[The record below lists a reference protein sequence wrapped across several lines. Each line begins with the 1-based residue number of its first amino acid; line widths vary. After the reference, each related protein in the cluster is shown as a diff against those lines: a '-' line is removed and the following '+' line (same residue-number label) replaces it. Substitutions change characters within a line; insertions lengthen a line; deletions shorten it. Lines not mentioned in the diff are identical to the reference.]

1 MKYAFWSVLLL
12 FSSCVTVK
20 ELALYENE
28 VIVEETKDVNGFQLT
43 EIFNDDITSEIWFT
57 PSPACLTVTSERK
70 EVYSGTG
77 AMKFTWNKQAGG
89 CPWLGL
95 GIGWANWSG
104 KDLASI
110 ENSAAI
116 SFKVKTQE
124 GSMKGLPWAMA
135 LEDYAGTQAWIGVTS
150 GYVEGGIVDTSW
162 RTVTI
167 PLVDF
172 QFEGWNL
179 DGGTVKQMLIQFESN
194 GTVFVDEFKIIP
206 FKPKEPNT
214 LVVTKSYGW
223 VNDGFIEGGQYVAQA
238 NMDGSVIYLNWNEKE
253 LYIGGEIED
262 VSPCRNMQSGR
273 DIWNGDAIEIAF
285 SSETGISDK
294 RMMFYEGDR
303 HIGIKMGGNFDVY
316 DWSREKNIKAQI
328 SVKPLQ
334 NKYVFECVIPWSE
347 LGVSPWKNNSTYNI
361 DFAID
366 QSTSQD
372 TRDFQRRWNSVNNEN
387 FNLNPSLWGK
397 LKVELPIISL
407 E

>member
-28 VIVEETKDVNGFQLT
+28 VIAEETKDVNGFQLT

-104 KDLASI
+104 KDLGSI

-179 DGGTVKQMLIQFESN
+179 DAGTVKQLLIQFESN
-194 GTVFVDEFKIIP
+194 GTVYVDEFKIIP

-214 LVVTKSYGW
+214 LVVTNSYGW
-223 VNDGFIEGGQYVAQA
+223 VNDGFIEGGQYVAKA

-285 SSETGISDK
+285 SSESGISDK

-316 DWSREKNIKAQI
+316 DWSREKNIQAQI

-334 NKYVFECVIPWSE
+334 NKYVFECVIPWTE

-361 DFAID
+361 EFAID

-372 TRDFQRRWNSVNNEN
+372 TRDFQKRWNSENNEN
-387 FNLNPSLWGK
+387 FNTNPSLWGK
-397 LKVELPIISL
+397 LKVEIPVNTF

>member
-12 FSSCVTVK
+12 FTSCVTVK

-57 PSPACLTVTSERK
+57 PSPACLAVTSERK

-104 KDLASI
+104 KDLGSI

-116 SFKVKTQE
+116 TFKVKTQE

-372 TRDFQRRWNSVNNEN
+372 TRDFQKRWNSVNNEN

-397 LKVELPIISL
+397 LKVELPIITL

>member
-12 FSSCVTVK
+12 FTSCVTVK

-28 VIVEETKDVNGFQLT
+28 VQVEETKDVNGFQLT

-57 PSPACLTVTSERK
+57 QSPACLTVTSERK

-104 KDLASI
+104 KDLASV

-116 SFKVKTQE
+116 SFKVKTLE

-162 RTVTI
+162 RSVTI

-172 QFEGWNL
+172 QFDGWNL
-179 DGGTVKQMLIQFESN
+179 DGGTVKQLLIQFESN

-206 FKPKEPNT
+206 FKPKEVNT

-223 VNDGFIEGGQYVAQA
+223 VNDGFIEGGQYVATA
-238 NMDGSVIYLNWNEKE
+238 NIDNSVLYLNWNEKE

-262 VSPCRNMQSGR
+262 VSPCRNMQNGR

-347 LGVSPWKNNSTYNI
+347 LGVSPWKNNATYNI
-361 DFAID
+361 EFAID
-366 QSTSQD
+366 QSISQD
-372 TRDFQRRWNSVNNEN
+372 TRDFQKRWNSINNEN
-387 FNLNPSLWGK
+387 FNTNPSLWGK
-397 LKVELPIISL
+397 LKVEIPINTF

>member
-1 MKYAFWSVLLL
+1 MKYALWSVLLL
-12 FSSCVTVK
+12 FTSCVTVK
-20 ELALYENE
+20 DLSLYESE
-28 VIVEETKDVNGFQLT
+28 VPFDDTKQVNGFQLT
-43 EIFNDDITSEIWFT
+43 EIFTDDITSEIWFT

-70 EVYSGTG
+70 EVFAGTG

-150 GYVEGGIVDTSW
+150 GYVEGGIVDTAW

-179 DGGTVKQMLIQFESN
+179 DAGTIKQLLIQFESN
-194 GTVFVDEFKIIP
+194 GTVFVDEFKIIS
-206 FKPKEPNT
+206 FTPKASNT
-214 LVVTKSYGW
+214 LVVTNSYGW
-223 VNDGFIEGGQYVAQA
+223 VNDGFIEGGQFVAQA

-262 VSPCRNMQSGR
+262 VSPCRNMQNGR

-316 DWSREKNIKAQI
+316 DWSREKNIQAQI

-334 NKYVFECVIPWSE
+334 NKYVFECVIPWTE

-361 DFAID
+361 EFAID
-366 QSTSQD
+366 GATTED
-372 TRDFQRRWNSVNNEN
+372 TRAFQKRWNSLNNEN
-387 FNLNPSLWGK
+387 FNTNPSLWGK
-397 LKVELPIISL
+397 LKVEIPIVTL

>member
-12 FSSCVTVK
+12 FTSCVTVK
-20 ELALYENE
+20 ELALYESE
-28 VIVEETKDVNGFQLT
+28 VPVVETKDVNGFQLT
-43 EIFNDDITSEIWFT
+43 EIFKDDITSEIWFT
-57 PSPACLTVTSERK
+57 PSPACLKVTSEKK

-104 KDLASI
+104 KDLGSI

-150 GYVEGGIVDTSW
+150 GYVEGGIVDTQW

-167 PLVDF
+167 PLQDF
-172 QFEGWNL
+172 QFDGWNL
-179 DGGTVKQMLIQFESN
+179 DAGTVKQLLIQFESN
-194 GTVFVDEFKIIP
+194 GTVFVDEFMIIP

-214 LVVTKSYGW
+214 LLVTKSYGW
-223 VNDGFIEGGQYVAQA
+223 VNDGFIEGGQYVAKA
-238 NMDGSVIYLNWNEKE
+238 NIEGSVLYLNWNEKE

-262 VSPCRNMQSGR
+262 VSPCRNIQNGR

-303 HIGIKMGGNFDVY
+303 HIGIKMGGDFYAY
-316 DWSREKNIKAQI
+316 DWSREKKINAQI

-334 NKYVFECVIPWSE
+334 NKYVFECVIPWTE

-372 TRDFQRRWNSVNNEN
+372 TRDFQKRWNSVNNEN
-387 FNLNPSLWGK
+387 FNTNPSLWGK
-397 LKVELPIISL
+397 LKVEIPVNTF

>member
-1 MKYAFWSVLLL
+1 M
-12 FSSCVTVK
+12 K

-43 EIFNDDITSEIWFT
+43 DIFTDDITSEIWFT
-57 PSPACLTVTSERK
+57 PSPICLTVTSERK
-70 EVYSGTG
+70 EVFSGTG
-77 AMKFTWNKQAGG
+77 AMKFTWNKQAGE

-104 KDLASI
+104 KDLGSI

-116 SFKVKTQE
+116 TFKVKTQE

-150 GYVEGGIVDTSW
+150 GYVEGGIVDTTW

-179 DGGTVKQMLIQFESN
+179 DAGTVKQLLIQFESN

-206 FKPKEPNT
+206 FTPKASNT

-223 VNDGFIEGGQYVAQA
+223 VNDGFIEGGQFVAQA

-303 HIGIKMGGNFDVY
+303 HIGIKMGGNFEVY
-316 DWSREKNIKAQI
+316 DWSREKNIQAQI

-334 NKYVFECVIPWSE
+334 NKYVFECVIPWTE

>member
-1 MKYAFWSVLLL
+1 MEA
-12 FSSCVTVK
+12 
-20 ELALYENE
+20 
-28 VIVEETKDVNGFQLT
+28 KDVNGFQLT

-57 PSPACLTVTSERK
+57 PSPACLTVRSERK
-70 EVYSGTG
+70 EVFSGTG
-77 AMKFTWNKQAGG
+77 SMKFTWNKQAGG

-104 KDLASI
+104 KDLGSI

-214 LVVTKSYGW
+214 LLVTRSYGW
-223 VNDGFIEGGQYVAQA
+223 VNDGFIEGGQFVAQA
-238 NMDGSVIYLNWNEKE
+238 NMDGSVLYLNWNEKE

-397 LKVELPIISL
+397 LKVDLPIISL

>member
-238 NMDGSVIYLNWNEKE
+238 NMDGSVIYLNWNERE

-262 VSPCRNMQSGR
+262 VSPCRNMQNGR

-397 LKVELPIISL
+397 LKVELPIITL

>member
-70 EVYSGTG
+70 EVFSGTG

-116 SFKVKTQE
+116 TFKVKTQE

-223 VNDGFIEGGQYVAQA
+223 VNDGFIEGGQFVAQA

-262 VSPCRNMQSGR
+262 VSPCRNMQNGR

>member
-1 MKYAFWSVLLL
+1 M
-12 FSSCVTVK
+12 K

-43 EIFNDDITSEIWFT
+43 EIFIDDITSEIWFT

-70 EVYSGTG
+70 EVFSGTG

-104 KDLASI
+104 KDLGSI

-223 VNDGFIEGGQYVAQA
+223 VNDGFIEGGQFVAQA

-285 SSETGISDK
+285 STETGISDK

-316 DWSREKNIKAQI
+316 DWSREKNIQAQI

>member
-1 MKYAFWSVLLL
+1 M
-12 FSSCVTVK
+12 
-20 ELALYENE
+20 
-28 VIVEETKDVNGFQLT
+28 EETKDVNGFQLT

-104 KDLASI
+104 KDLGSI

-116 SFKVKTQE
+116 TFKVKTQE

-214 LVVTKSYGW
+214 LVVTNSYGW
-223 VNDGFIEGGQYVAQA
+223 VNDGFIEGGQFVAQA

>member
-70 EVYSGTG
+70 EVFSGTG

-116 SFKVKTQE
+116 TFKVKTQE

-162 RTVTI
+162 KTVTI

-238 NMDGSVIYLNWNEKE
+238 NLDGSVIYLNWNEKE

-262 VSPCRNMQSGR
+262 VSPCRNMQNGR

-316 DWSREKNIKAQI
+316 DWSREKNIQAQI

-372 TRDFQRRWNSVNNEN
+372 TRDFQKRWNSVNNEN

-397 LKVELPIISL
+397 LKVELPIITL

>member
-12 FSSCVTVK
+12 FTSCVTVK

-28 VIVEETKDVNGFQLT
+28 VLVVEAKDVNGFQLT
-43 EIFNDDITSEIWFT
+43 DIFTDDITSEIWFT
-57 PSPACLTVTSERK
+57 PSPLCLKVTSERK
-70 EVYSGTG
+70 EVFSGSG

-95 GIGWANWSG
+95 GMGWANWSG

-150 GYVEGGIVDTSW
+150 GYVEGGIVDTAW

-179 DGGTVKQMLIQFESN
+179 DGGTIKQLLIQFESN

-214 LVVTKSYGW
+214 LVVTRSYGW
-223 VNDGFIEGGQYVAQA
+223 ENDGFIEGGQYVAKA
-238 NMDGSVIYLNWNEKE
+238 NIDGSVIYLNWNEKE

-262 VSPCRNMQSGR
+262 VSPCRNMQNGR

-285 SSETGISDK
+285 SAETGISDK
-294 RMMFYEGDR
+294 RMIFYEGDR

-316 DWSREKNIKAQI
+316 DWSREKNIQAQI

-334 NKYVFECVIPWSE
+334 NKYVFECVIPWTE

-397 LKVELPIISL
+397 LKVELPIISF

>member
-12 FSSCVTVK
+12 FTSCVTVK

-28 VIVEETKDVNGFQLT
+28 VLVVEAKDVNGFQLT

-57 PSPACLTVTSERK
+57 PSPACLTVRSERK
-70 EVYSGTG
+70 EVFSGTG
-77 AMKFTWNKQAGG
+77 SMKFTWNKQAGG

-104 KDLASI
+104 KDLGSI

-214 LVVTKSYGW
+214 LLVTRSYGW
-223 VNDGFIEGGQYVAQA
+223 VNDGFIEGGQFVAQA
-238 NMDGSVIYLNWNEKE
+238 NMDGSVLYLNWNEKE

-372 TRDFQRRWNSVNNEN
+372 TRDFQKRWNSVNNEN

-397 LKVELPIISL
+397 LKVELPIITL

>member
-12 FSSCVTVK
+12 FTSCVTVK

-28 VIVEETKDVNGFQLT
+28 VLVVEAKDVNGFQLT

-57 PSPACLTVTSERK
+57 PSPACLTVRSERK
-70 EVYSGTG
+70 EVFSGTG
-77 AMKFTWNKQAGG
+77 SMKFTWNKQAGG

-104 KDLASI
+104 KDLGSI

-214 LVVTKSYGW
+214 LLVTRSYGW
-223 VNDGFIEGGQYVAQA
+223 VNDGFIEGGQFVAQA
-238 NMDGSVIYLNWNEKE
+238 NMDGSVLYLNWNEKE

-397 LKVELPIISL
+397 LKVDLPIISL

>member
-43 EIFNDDITSEIWFT
+43 DIFTDDITSEIWFT
-57 PSPACLTVTSERK
+57 PSLACLTVTSERK
-70 EVYSGTG
+70 EVFSGTG

-223 VNDGFIEGGQYVAQA
+223 VNDGFIEGGQFVAQA
-238 NMDGSVIYLNWNEKE
+238 NMDGSVLYLNWNEKE

-262 VSPCRNMQSGR
+262 ISPCRNMQSGR

>member
-43 EIFNDDITSEIWFT
+43 DIFTDDITSEIWFT
-57 PSPACLTVTSERK
+57 PSLACLTVTSERK
-70 EVYSGTG
+70 EVFSGTG

-116 SFKVKTQE
+116 TFKVKTQE

-150 GYVEGGIVDTSW
+150 GYVEGGIVDATW

-206 FKPKEPNT
+206 FKPKKPNT
-214 LVVTKSYGW
+214 LVVTNSYGW

-285 SSETGISDK
+285 SSEVGISDK

-316 DWSREKNIKAQI
+316 DWSREKNIQAQI

-334 NKYVFECVIPWSE
+334 NKYVFECVIPWTE

>member
-70 EVYSGTG
+70 EVFSGTG

-116 SFKVKTQE
+116 TFKVKTQE

-214 LVVTKSYGW
+214 LVVTNSYGW
-223 VNDGFIEGGQYVAQA
+223 VNDGFIEGGQFVAQA
-238 NMDGSVIYLNWNEKE
+238 NMDGSVLYLNWNEKE

-285 SSETGISDK
+285 SSESGISDK

-316 DWSREKNIKAQI
+316 DWSREKKINAQI

-334 NKYVFECVIPWSE
+334 NKYVFECVIPWIE
-347 LGVSPWKNNSTYNI
+347 LGVAPWKNNSTYNI

-387 FNLNPSLWGK
+387 FNTNPSLWGK
-397 LKVELPIISL
+397 LKVEIPIISL

>member
-12 FSSCVTVK
+12 FTSCVTVK

-28 VIVEETKDVNGFQLT
+28 VLVVEAKDVNGFQLT

-57 PSPACLTVTSERK
+57 PSPACLTVRSERK
-70 EVYSGTG
+70 EVFSGTG
-77 AMKFTWNKQAGG
+77 SMKFTWNKQAGG

-214 LVVTKSYGW
+214 LLVTRSYGW
-223 VNDGFIEGGQYVAQA
+223 VNDGFIEGGQFVAQA
-238 NMDGSVIYLNWNEKE
+238 NMDGSVLYLNWNEKE

>member
-70 EVYSGTG
+70 EVFSGTG

-194 GTVFVDEFKIIP
+194 GTVYVDEFKIIP

-262 VSPCRNMQSGR
+262 VSPCRNMQNGR

-397 LKVELPIISL
+397 LKVELPIITL